1 MQKGKSMGLG
11 DEGMQPKKRGRP
23 PKKQMLYV
31 QEQDQPVVQK
41 KDKQPAQNLSNLAEE
56 AVIYSSGEEQLSP
69 FSMFLRQL
77 LKGERAAITNLA
89 YELEVSE
96 NTIYRWMNDRSDPR
110 PVHLKKLVEI
120 LPQHRENLF
129 YAINQTFPGALDEFI
144 AEPREVQKDIYQRVM
159 ELFTTVAEP
168 LTRRRQII
176 QTIFEHAL
184 HHFDPDQQGLAITYA
199 QLMPAHADG
208 IHSLYEAAMRG
219 NPPWS
224 FTLENS
230 IYLGSTTLAG
240 AAAIHDRM
248 QMWDNLDESERL
260 QYEVD
265 DFERSACACPVTYG
279 GRIAG
284 VLIFSSTQP
293 AFFAHPV
300 ASRTVA
306 EYAKLLSLAFPD
318 NEFYPF
324 SLLNLR
330 PMPDLKWQREEISR
344 SYVNR
349 IIAYARKM
357 EISRPEAEIYMRAHL
372 ESEFEEVGRSHYAQR
387 LVREE
392 SRQKQI

>member
-1 MQKGKSMGLG
+1 MDLG
-11 DEGMQPKKRGRP
+11 DEAIQPKKRGRP
-23 PKKQMLYV
+23 SKKHVLHV
-31 QEQDQPVVQK
+31 QEQHQPVVQK
-41 KDKQPAQNLSNLAEE
+41 IDEQLAQNSSNRAEE
-56 AVIYSSGEEQLSP
+56 AAIYSSGEEPEEQLSP
-69 FSMFLRQL
+69 FSTFLREL
-77 LKGERAAITNLA
+77 LKRERVVIADLA
-89 YELEVSE
+89 CELEVSE
-96 NTIYRWMNDRSDPR
+96 NTIYRWINDRSDPR

-120 LPQHRENLF
+120 LPQHRGNLF

-144 AEPREVQKDIYQRVM
+144 AGPREVQKDIYQRVM
-159 ELFTTVAEP
+159 ELFTTVVEP
-168 LTRRRQII
+168 MTRRWQII

-184 HHFDPDQQGLAITYA
+184 RYFDSDQQGLAITYA
-199 QLMPAHADG
+199 QLMPVHADG
-208 IHSLYEAAMRG
+208 IYSLYEAAMRG

-300 ASRTVA
+300 ASQAVA
-306 EYAKLLSLAFPD
+306 EYAQLLALAFPD

-324 SLLNLR
+324 TLLHLR

-357 EISRPEAEIYMRAHL
+357 EISRPEAEVYVRAHL
-372 ESEFEEVGRSHYAQR
+372 ESEFEEIGRSHYAQR

-392 SRQKQI
+392 NRQKQV